1 VYELILR
8 QSIRLLWWKEAS
20 DVKIAVIGA
29 NGKTGRLV
37 VGEALARG
45 HEVIAVVR
53 DPAGVRLKHERLQ
66 VARADARDAVALTQ
80 ALVGAEAVVS
90 TLGRSSQGKPLAP
103 VFAAAMQAT
112 LAAIEA
118 NGAQRLSVIS
128 AQGVGEESDEGLG
141 LTLRLMRRLLGKA
154 IDDMREMERLV
165 KASDLEWT
173 IARAGG
179 LTNQPKGHYLVEL
192 GNALK
197 GHGRTRR
204 ADLAEVLVLAV
215 TEERW
220 PRQAVVV
227 AS

>member
-1 VYELILR
+1 M
-8 QSIRLLWWKEAS
+8 
-20 DVKIAVIGA
+20 KIAVIGA

-37 VGEALARG
+37 VGEGLARG
-45 HEVIAVVR
+45 HKVIAVVR
-53 DPAGVRLKHERLQ
+53 DPAGVRMKHERLQ
-66 VARADARDAVALTQ
+66 VARADARDEAALTQ
-80 ALVGAEAVVS
+80 ALAGAGAVVS

-103 VFAAAMQAT
+103 VFAAAMRAT
-112 LAAIEA
+112 LAAMQA
-118 NGAQRLSVIS
+118 NGAKRLSVIS

-165 KASDLEWT
+165 KASDLGWT

-179 LTNQPKGHYLVEL
+179 LTNQPKGHYLVEP

-220 PRQAVVV
+220 SRQAVVV